1 MDELGI
7 YARGGEAKR
16 LRRRSGDGE
25 GVWMQKDEDGGNRR
39 NSRNEAASNVKES
52 NSGNYAD

>member
-25 GVWMQKDEDGGNRR
+25 GVWTQKDEDVVIG
-39 NSRNEAASNVKES
+39 ETHVMKPPPT
-52 NSGNYAD
+52 